1 VVAAAASAQS
11 NPDERHPLVDQRDA
25 ASRSGPG
32 GPASAGDPAR
42 HPARKNHDGHASR
55 NADEEV
61 MGALS
66 EYAKIAGGQRSTLHP
81 PANLE
86 ETVRW
91 TIAIVLGF
99 IALKLLFAIFRRL
112 TGR

>member
-1 VVAAAASAQS
+1 
-11 NPDERHPLVDQRDA
+11 
-25 ASRSGPG
+25 
-32 GPASAGDPAR
+32 
-42 HPARKNHDGHASR
+42 
-55 NADEEV
+55 

>member
-1 VVAAAASAQS
+1 
-11 NPDERHPLVDQRDA
+11 
-25 ASRSGPG
+25 
-32 GPASAGDPAR
+32 
-42 HPARKNHDGHASR
+42 
-55 NADEEV
+55 

-66 EYAKIAGGQRSTLHP
+66 EYAKIAGGRRSTLHP

-91 TIAIVLGF
+91 AIAIVLGF